1 MCIFHIWVF
10 DMRGFEKQEYSLK
23 RVGLVFG
30 FFLRDISML
39 SLAVEIDV
47 ALSWLHCGRLHLAVE
62 RTAVISPFHLI
73 VLSLGK
79 LSPIH
84 HAKASVKSWSGWVSG
99 TTVWFLRLHM
109 EELSLHCFL
118 KQRRNVPGLAAQIV
132 ISPLLLFL
140 RNLLHPLMPVILPT

>member
-1 MCIFHIWVF
+1 MCIFHIGVF

-23 RVGLVFG
+23 SVGLFFII
-30 FFLRDISML
+30 FFLTDKTIAVL

-62 RTAVISPFHLI
+62 RTAVISPFPLI

-84 HAKASVKSWSGWVSG
+84 HARAAVKSWSGWVSG

-118 KQRRNVPGLAAQIV
+118 NRGETFLVWQHRSSSARRSSSSEIFSIP
-132 ISPLLLFL
+132 
-140 RNLLHPLMPVILPT
+140 